1 MDHFR
6 DVRKMVSSNMEQTTN
21 EQPSYVKCQTCGW
34 QETEGSEGAE
44 FIGWHGQC
52 TGCVLN
58 DRHSD
63 SCDELNPCPF
73 CGGEAGISV
82 NCINTDG
89 SELCTVNCKSCN
101 AKITAIRSVA
111 VTKWNTRALPPRNT
125 DESLFDRAVSLI
137 SEMPIGVIGRDL
149 GCHDKDLDVILF
161 AIKNGYGLE
170 E

>member
-1 MDHFR
+1 
-6 DVRKMVSSNMEQTTN
+6 MVSSNLEQTTDK
-21 EQPSYVKCQTCGW
+21 QPSYVKCQTCGW

-52 TGCVLN
+52 AGCVLN

-63 SCDELNPCPF
+63 SDHELNNCPF

-82 NCINTDG
+82 NSINADG
-89 SELCTVNCKSCN
+89 DELCTVNCKNCN
-101 AKITAIRSVA
+101 AKITAIRRIA
-111 VTKWNTRALPPRNT
+111 VTKWNTRALPPINT
-125 DESLFDRAVSLI
+125 NESLFDRAVNLI

-161 AIKNGYGLE
+161 AIKNGYGLSE
-170 E
+170 